1 MSRSATGAGNR
12 KGPAPV
18 VYEEGYNPV
27 MEHRPTVPHFRT
39 PRPTE
44 RFGRGV
50 VVSALLHGAA
60 IGAFIG
66 GVAAN
71 TVVLRNIGGPGPRG
85 GGGGGGGSEVR
96 YVEVPP
102 IASASAPAT
111 ARTEERAQPPI
122 EITLPR
128 PSVARMSETTASL
141 PSLSR
146 VVPATVVGQGPGTG
160 GGVGAGSGTGGG
172 VGSGQGA
179 GIGSGVGPGSGGGE
193 GGSVLPPEPKFIIV
207 PADRPGSVRGREFEV
222 HFWVDRQGK
231 VTKVEV
237 EPDIGDATY
246 RRKFLEQMYQF
257 QFTPARTLDGRPVD
271 GHIVIPITL

>member
-1 MSRSATGAGNR
+1 MA
-12 KGPAPV
+12 
-18 VYEEGYNPV
+18 
-27 MEHRPTVPHFRT
+27 HRPDVPHFRP
-39 PRPTE
+39 PRSTE

-60 IGAFIG
+60 IGLFVV
-66 GVAAN
+66 GVATNAE
-71 TVVLRNIGGPGPRG
+71 VLRNIGGPGLRG

-96 YVEVPP
+96 YVELPQ
-102 IASASAPAT
+102 IAAASARGTVLSD
-111 ARTEERAQPPI
+111 EREQPLI

-128 PSVARMSETTASL
+128 PSVARMSETPT
-141 PSLSR
+141 SLSPLGR

-172 VGSGQGA
+172 VGTGQGG

-222 HFWVDRQGK
+222 HFWVDQQGK
-231 VTKVEV
+231 VTRVEV
-237 EPDIGDATY
+237 EPEIEDAAY

-257 QFTPARTLDGRPVD
+257 RFTPARTLDGRPVD